1 MKKRVYFYRLWI
13 VGIAILCA
21 LTMGSCSSSRTT
33 VHKKPTGYTKVRQHQ
48 RTWSSTR
55 TPTVRYNIKK
65 KNSKRPS
72 AVKKNKKNRPA
83 RTKSRVYDLKD

>member
-1 MKKRVYFYRLWI
+1 MKKRVCFYRLWI

-48 RTWSSTR
+48 RSWNSTR
-55 TPTVRYNIKK
+55 TPVVTYKFKK
-65 KNSKRPS
+65 KKHPTTVAKSRKY
-72 AVKKNKKNRPA
+72 RPA
-83 RTKSRVYDLKD
+83 KTRSRVNDLKD

>member
-48 RTWSSTR
+48 RNLEFYPNTHCEIQHQEEEIET
-55 TPTVRYNIKK
+55 TICCKK
-65 KNSKRPS
+65 EQEK
-72 AVKKNKKNRPA
+72 
-83 RTKSRVYDLKD
+83 

>member
-21 LTMGSCSSSRTT
+21 LTMGSCSSSRIT

-48 RTWSSTR
+48 RSWNSTR
-55 TPTVRYNIKK
+55 TPTVTYRVKK
-65 KNSKRPS
+65 KNPTTVGKSRKY
-72 AVKKNKKNRPA
+72 RPA
-83 RTKSRVYDLKD
+83 KTRSRVNDLKD